1 MTKIVSQARI
11 IHERFCY
18 NRRSA
23 ATTSLRPRGSPL
35 GPSPYR
41 KSTTRVLTAQRVG
54 LAARLCD
61 FATNRRELCGL
72 AMALCLV
79 LFHSVAEAVPYDRP
93 KLQLPE
99 PRGYVSDHA
108 QAIEGDW
115 KERIR
120 SVCQD
125 LERKTGVEMVVVTV
139 STIKPFGSVNEYAT
153 ALYGKWGIGST
164 QQEHGVLVLVAVQE
178 RQAAITLGRQ
188 MLPVITPTV
197 MNQVGHEYLQPSI
210 ELGHFGEGLY
220 RTVVAL
226 AAPAQNVR
234 VGTLSK
240 THFKGVGFWITLFT
254 SIGAISFFW
263 WISRPDLRHPYRRI
277 QKGEYWGTGQGG
289 FGGDFGGFGGGTS
302 GDGWR

>member
-1 MTKIVSQARI
+1 MTKIVCIAM
-11 IHERFCY
+11 
-18 NRRSA
+18 
-23 ATTSLRPRGSPL
+23 
-35 GPSPYR
+35 
-41 KSTTRVLTAQRVG
+41 VLCFVFLEG
-54 LAARLCD
+54 LAQ
-61 FATNRRELCGL
+61 
-72 AMALCLV
+72 
-79 LFHSVAEAVPYDRP
+79 AVSYDRP
-93 KLQLPE
+93 KIKLPD

-108 QAIEGDW
+108 EAIEGDW

-139 STIKPFGSVNEYAT
+139 PTIKPFGSAIEYAT
-153 ALYGKWGIGST
+153 ALYEKWGIGST

-188 MLPVITPTV
+188 MLPVITPTL
-197 MNQVGHEYLQPSI
+197 MSQVAHESLQPSI

-226 AAPAQNVR
+226 ASPAQDVR
-234 VGTLSK
+234 VGDISK
-240 THFKGVGFWITLFT
+240 THFKGLGFWITLFT

-289 FGGDFGGFGGGTS
+289 FGGNWGGFGGGTS